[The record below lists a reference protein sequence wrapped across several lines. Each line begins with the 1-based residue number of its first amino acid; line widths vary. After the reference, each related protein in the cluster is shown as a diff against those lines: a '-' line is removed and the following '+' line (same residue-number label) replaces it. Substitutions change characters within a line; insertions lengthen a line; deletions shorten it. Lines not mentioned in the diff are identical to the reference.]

1 MRDIFCLLYTH
12 SKRPVC
18 MPRASDVKGL
28 IATVE
33 DKDGSVSLQ
42 LDETGRP
49 ILQPTFASAII
60 RAQHAART

>member
-1 MRDIFCLLYTH
+1 
-12 SKRPVC
+12 